1 MAMMW
6 ADVHTETIAEAMQMA
21 KEKMDYAK
29 LRRALAKA
37 KPLSSLLEGATDANR
52 DWLAGKTLEQAVQ
65 GGSYGPPGIALLWV
79 MTQQQERIHN
89 LELVIEEL
97 SLRLS
102 SLGG

>member
-1 MAMMW
+1 MIVDP
-6 ADVHTETIAEAMQMA
+6 ADLGQLQEAMQMA
-21 KEKMDYAK
+21 QEKLDYAK
-29 LRRALAKA
+29 LRKALARA
-37 KPLSSLLEGATDANR
+37 KPLNSLLVAGTDADR
-52 DWLAGKTLEQAVQ
+52 DWLAGKTLEQAVE

-102 SLGG
+102 NIGG